1 MGGAATQSADINA
14 ALVAQAARGPGA
26 PGAEAAP
33 AITAS
38 PMQAGVAPHQSPLLA
53 GVNPF
58 RQGPSQAITM
68 PGFQGVQNPFYA
80 PPRVQSS
87 QPSPTANLGEQAKA
101 YAQGY
106 QNRLSAAADQ
116 RRADALAAQQ
126 AYEKSRAESEWKSK
140 YEASQKALKEAEALA
155 QNYGDNGWISAYSAA
170 KGGIAS
176 LVERN

>member
-26 PGAEAAP
+26 EATP
-33 AITAS
+33 AITAA
-38 PMQAGVAPHQSPLLA
+38 PMQAGVAPQQSPLLA

-116 RRADALAAQQ
+116 RRADALAAQE
-126 AYEKSRAESEWKSK
+126 AYQK
-140 YEASQKALKEAEALA
+140 QKAEAEASWKAKYDALRAETAPEFGSLA
-155 QNYGDNGWISAYSAA
+155 WFAQQNGWTGAD
-170 KGGIAS
+170 GGIAS